1 MAGRQE
7 YEKVYLS
14 ALILAIVI
22 LAFNLYYY
30 GRPFLSQLGW
40 TSGAIDY
47 LELHLRKAGIYSS
60 HFKTKGIVVLLLFLS
75 TIVKSG
81 KGKNVPWSVIGS
93 VGAVSGL
100 LFLFPFRRAGL
111 YLFATLSGFCGIMW
125 TFAMISRRLSHF
137 NEAVNDDAETFE
149 QCEELI
155 DTPLSINI
163 PTRYQYKHKMHDG
176 WINVVNPA
184 RGTIVMGLPGSGKS
198 FSVYNPFIEQMIR
211 KGYTMFVYDYKF
223 PDLTKV
229 VYNEVLR
236 NRDKYKKMP
245 QFYMINFTDPERSN
259 RCNPI
264 NPDYITDVA
273 DASEIAEII
282 MLNVSK
288 SAVEKEDFFSM
299 SAKEY
304 LGALIWYLK
313 MYKGGIYCDFPH
325 LIELMAQDYKKVF
338 SIMRRE
344 PSLEA
349 KIAPF
354 VDAMD
359 AGAQDQLQGQIASAR
374 IPLNRFVSPALYW
387 VLSGNDFNLDISNP
401 ESPKILCVGNDPD
414 RQSIYGTTL
423 ALFTSRMFKIIN
435 HKGNLPCGVLL
446 DELPT
451 IFIKGLDNLIATAR
465 SNKVSIVLG
474 AQDKTQLIRDYSEKE
489 ANVIFNTVGNHIIGQ
504 VNGRTAE
511 DYNKSF
517 GREFRRQESQTQSI
531 DSESVNVSFH
541 QEELLPIRTIEGLT
555 SGYFFGK
562 VADNNETPIRKKFFC
577 GEIQID
583 VDAWNA
589 KMASAQDIPVL
600 TDFQKDKEVELM
612 HEPDVAGRYIEEYL
626 EAKIRQEWGSRAP
639 EDGYDNYA
647 EWEVNLE
654 VQTRRDRLTTKDIDD
669 ILEELRPGVEKKAIE
684 RTINENFRKIKND
697 IKNLISEEY
706 VDSSSMGTEFHQTT
720 IGGLRN

>member
-14 ALILAIVI
+14 TLILAIAI

-30 GRPFLSQLGW
+30 GRPFLSRLGW

-47 LELHLRKAGIYSS
+47 LEMTLRKADIYSTPL
-60 HFKTKGIVVLLLFLS
+60 KTKGIVALLLFLS

-81 KGKNVPWSVIGS
+81 KGKNLKWSVIGS
-93 VGAVSGL
+93 VGASSA
-100 LFLFPFRRAGL
+100 FLFFFPFSRPGL
-111 YLFATLSGFCGIMW
+111 YIIATLTGFGGVMW

-163 PTRYQYKHKMHDG
+163 PTKYQYKHKIRNG

-223 PDLTKV
+223 PDLTRV
-229 VYNEVLR
+229 VYNEVLL

-313 MYKGGIYCDFPH
+313 KYKGGIYCDFPH

-354 VDAMD
+354 IDAMD

-401 ESPKILCVGNDPD
+401 ENPKILCVGNDPD

-562 VADNNETPIRKKFFC
+562 VADNNDTPIRKKFFC

-589 KMASAQDIPVL
+589 KMASAPEIPVL
-600 TDFQKDKEVELM
+600 TDFQKEEEVRRM
-612 HEPDVAGRYIEEYL
+612 HEPEVASVYIERYL
-626 EAKIRQEWGSRAP
+626 EEKIRMEWDSRKPA
-639 EDGYDNYA
+639 EGFDNYA

-654 VQTRRDRLTTKDIDD
+654 VQTRRDLLTSAEVDS
-669 ILEELRPGVEKKAIE
+669 ILEELRPGVEKQAIE
-684 RTINENFRKIKND
+684 RTIYENFQKIKKD
-697 IKNLISEEY
+697 IRTLVEEEY
-706 VDSSSMGTEFHQTT
+706 VDPAMAGTAYQETR
-720 IGGLRN
+720 IGGYKH

>member
-7 YEKVYLS
+7 YEKVYL
-14 ALILAIVI
+14 AAMILAVTI
-22 LAFNLYYY
+22 LLFNLYYY
-30 GRPFLSQLGW
+30 ARPLLSEFGL

-47 LELHLRKAGIYSS
+47 LELGLRRGGVFSS
-60 HFKTKGIVVLLLFLS
+60 PLKTKLFVMMLAFLS

-81 KGKNVPWSVIGS
+81 KGKKTPWTMIGG
-93 VGAVSGL
+93 VGGTGL
-100 LFLFPFRRAGL
+100 ALYLAPFRRPLMYLLATLAGL
-111 YLFATLSGFCGIMW
+111 ALLVWA
-125 TFAMISRRLSHF
+125 FAMISRHLAHF

-149 QCEELI
+149 QCEQLI
-155 DTPLSINI
+155 ETPLSVNI
-163 PTRYQYKHKMHDG
+163 PIKYQYRHRIRDG

-198 FSVYNPFIEQMIR
+198 YSVYNKFISDMVR

-229 VYNEVLR
+229 VYNEVKR
-236 NRDKYKKMP
+236 NRDKYGNP
-245 QFYMINFTDPERSN
+245 PEFYMINFTDPERSN

-264 NPDYITDVA
+264 NPAYITDVA

-304 LGALIWYLK
+304 LGALIWFLK
-313 MYKGGIYCDFPH
+313 IYQDGIYCDFPH

-354 VDAMD
+354 IDAMN

-387 VLSGNDFNLDISNP
+387 VLSGNDFTLDISNP
-401 ESPKILCVGNDPD
+401 AAPKILCVGNDPD
-414 RQSIYGTTL
+414 RQSIYGTAL

-465 SNKVSIVLG
+465 SNRVSIVLG

-489 ANVIFNTVGNHIIGQ
+489 ANVIFNTVGNHIVGQ

-531 DSESVNVSFH
+531 ESESVNVSFH

-562 VADNNETPIRKKFFC
+562 VADNNDTPIRKKFFC
-577 GEIQID
+577 GEIQ
-583 VDAWNA
+583 VDTKAWEEKMRNA
-589 KMASAQDIPVL
+589 EEIPVL
-600 TDFQKDKEVELM
+600 TDFGKDRAVMEM
-612 HEPDVAGRYIEEYL
+612 RRPDVARTYIENWL
-626 EAKIRQEWGSRAP
+626 ERKVRKEMEAETP
-639 EDGYDNYA
+639 EVKPS
-647 EWEVNLE
+647 EWEINLKVGE
-654 VQTRRDRLTTKDIDD
+654 RMDALTQSESEE
-669 ILEELRPGVEKKAIE
+669 ILELLRPEVERKAVE
-684 RTINENFRKIKND
+684 NRINENFNQIRDDIRRLIEREWVDPKNPD
-697 IKNLISEEY
+697 FSETR
-706 VDSSSMGTEFHQTT
+706 MGGYRH
-720 IGGLRN
+720 

>member
-14 ALILAIVI
+14 TLILAIVI

-30 GRPFLSQLGW
+30 GRPFLSRLGW
-40 TSGAIDY
+40 TSGAVDY
-47 LELHLRKAGIYSS
+47 LELTLRNAGVYSS
-60 HFKTKGIVVLLLFLS
+60 PLKTKGIVALLLLL
-75 TIVKSG
+75 TTVVKSG
-81 KGKNVPWSVIGS
+81 KGRDLRWSVIGG
-93 VGAVSGL
+93 VGAVSSL
-100 LFLFPFRRAGL
+100 LYFFPFRRPGMYLSASLLGFGGL
-111 YLFATLSGFCGIMW
+111 MW

-149 QCEELI
+149 QCDELI
-155 DTPLSINI
+155 ETPLSINI
-163 PTRYQYKHKMHDG
+163 PTKYQYKHKIHNG

-223 PDLTKV
+223 PDLTQV
-229 VYNEVLR
+229 VYNEVLL

-245 QFYMINFTDPERSN
+245 QFYMINFKDPERSN

-313 MYKGGIYCDFPH
+313 KYKGGIYCDFPH

-354 VDAMD
+354 IDAMD

-451 IFIKGLDNLIATAR
+451 IFIEGLDNLIATAR
-465 SNKVSIVLG
+465 SNQVSIVLG
-474 AQDKTQLIRDYSEKE
+474 AQDKTQLIRDYTEKE
-489 ANVIFNTVGNHIIGQ
+489 ANVIFNTVGNHIVGQ

-517 GREFRRQESQTQSI
+517 GREFRRQESQTRSM
-531 DSESVNVSFH
+531 DSESVNISFH
-541 QEELLPIRTIEGLT
+541 QEELLPVRVIEGLT

-562 VADNNETPIRKKFFC
+562 VADNNDTPIRKKFFC
-577 GEIQID
+577 GEVQVD
-583 VDAWNA
+583 VEAWKQ
-589 KMASAQDIPVL
+589 KMKKAEDIPVL
-600 TDFQKDKEVELM
+600 TDFQKEREVEALRDG
-612 HEPDVAGRYIEEYL
+612 DVARSYIEAYL
-626 EAKIRQEWGSRAP
+626 ERAVRSEMDGGGATGSMSDWEIGMEVRRRQEALSQK
-639 EDGYDNYA
+639 EC
-647 EWEVNLE
+647 
-654 VQTRRDRLTTKDIDD
+654 DD
-669 ILEELRPGVEKKAIE
+669 ILASLVPMIEKKAIE
-684 RTINENFRKIKND
+684 DTIEKNFLKIKSD
-697 IKNLISEEY
+697 IRQLIAREY
-706 VDSSSMGTEFHQTT
+706 VDPKDPDAEYKETTMGGFK
-720 IGGLRN
+720 L

>member
-7 YEKVYLS
+7 YEKVYLA
-14 ALILAIVI
+14 ALILASIV

-30 GRPFLSQLGW
+30 SRPLFERMGLV
-40 TSGAIDY
+40 SGAIDY
-47 LELHLRKAGIYSS
+47 LELGLHRAGVYRTR
-60 HFKTKGIVVLLLFLS
+60 FRTKSVVALLMLMC
-75 TIVKSG
+75 TVVKSG
-81 KGKNVPWSVIGS
+81 KGKATPWKWIA
-93 VGAVSGL
+93 VGGGAGA
-100 LFLFPFRRAGL
+100 FLFFWPFRRPAA
-111 YLFATLSGFCGIMW
+111 YFFATLVGAAALLWS
-125 TFAMISRRLSHF
+125 FAMFSRRLSGF
-137 NEAVNDDAETFE
+137 NEAVNDDNETFE
-149 QCEELI
+149 QCNELI
-155 DTPLSINI
+155 ETPLSVNI
-163 PTRYQYKHKMHDG
+163 PIKYQYRHRIHDG
-176 WINVVNPA
+176 WINIVNPA

-198 FSVYNPFIEQMIR
+198 FSIYNKFIEDMIR

-223 PDLTKV
+223 PDLTRV
-229 VYNEVLR
+229 VYNEVLN
-236 NRDKYKKMP
+236 NRDKYRKMP

-304 LGALIWYLK
+304 LGALIWFLK
-313 MYKGGIYCDFPH
+313 IYRGGVYCDFPH

-338 SIMRRE
+338 SIMKRE

-354 VDAMD
+354 IDAMD

-374 IPLNRFVSPALYW
+374 IPLNRFVSPSLYW

-401 ESPKILCVGNDPD
+401 DSPKILCVGNDPD

-465 SNKVSIVLG
+465 SNQVSIVLG
-474 AQDKTQLIRDYSEKE
+474 AQDKTQLIRDYTEKE
-489 ANVIFNTVGNHIIGQ
+489 ANVIFNTVGNHIVGQ

-517 GREFRRQESQTQSI
+517 GREFRRQESQTRSM
-531 DSESVNVSFH
+531 DSESVNISFH
-541 QEELLPIRTIEGLT
+541 QEELLPVRVIEGLT

-562 VADNNETPIRKKFFC
+562 VADNNDTPIRKKFFC
-577 GEIQID
+577 GEVQVD
-583 VDAWNA
+583 VEAWKQ
-589 KMASAQDIPVL
+589 KMKKAEDIPVL
-600 TDFQKDKEVELM
+600 TDFQKEREVEALRDG
-612 HEPDVAGRYIEEYL
+612 DVARSYIEAYL
-626 EAKIRQEWGSRAP
+626 ERAVRSEMDGGGATGSMSDWEIGMEVRRRQEALSQK
-639 EDGYDNYA
+639 EC
-647 EWEVNLE
+647 
-654 VQTRRDRLTTKDIDD
+654 DD
-669 ILEELRPGVEKKAIE
+669 ILASLVPMIEKKAIE
-684 RTINENFRKIKND
+684 DTIEKNFLKIKSD
-697 IKNLISEEY
+697 IRQLIAREY
-706 VDSSSMGTEFHQTT
+706 VDPKDPDAEYKETTMGGFK
-720 IGGLRN
+720 L